1 MRHGNRKFRPRP
13 GPGSRHSPGGA
24 RHATTRAARATT
36 SRVLV
41 IGSSPV
47 LVRARTTPRALASRE
62 QPRTPATARLLRLL
76 LFLALALTTQ
86 FIFPPTATFPHPS
99 PSPDADSPE
108 CRGTLVSALRVYS
121 KASSS
126 AENGRHDVAVDLC
139 TEVRPDPLTP
149 VDYTKACSDISVNRI
164 NARDPFLAFSAV
176 GAIRPPPPFRT
187 PPPLAH
193 ALTTRD
199 STPARRRSPSR
210 SSRGTRRTSP

>member
-1 MRHGNRKFRPRP
+1 MPVDSSESVGDASRKQKIQTTARSGIAPQSGWREACDHARRAGDDLEGLSDRLFA
-13 GPGSRHSPGGA
+13 SPGA
-24 RHATTRAARATT
+24 RSNDPARA
-36 SRVLV
+36 RV
-41 IGSSPV
+41 
-47 LVRARTTPRALASRE
+47 PRA
-62 QPRTPATARLLRLL
+62 TPNAGHRPHLRLL
-76 LFLALALTTQ
+76 LFLALALTTR
-86 FIFPPTATFPHPS
+86 IPFPPTATFPHPS

-176 GAIRPPPPFRT
+176 GAIRPPP
-187 PPPLAH
+187 LSGLLH
-193 ALTTRD
+193 LSHTR
-199 STPARRRSPSR
+199 
-210 SSRGTRRTSP
+210 